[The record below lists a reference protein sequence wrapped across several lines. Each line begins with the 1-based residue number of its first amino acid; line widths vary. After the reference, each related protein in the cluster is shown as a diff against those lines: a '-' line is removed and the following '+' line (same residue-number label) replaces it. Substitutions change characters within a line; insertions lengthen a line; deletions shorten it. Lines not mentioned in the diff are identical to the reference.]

1 MSRLECSEYLFGQLT
16 HKFSDLR
23 ILLDLFSLVNI
34 TSSLG
39 LIYIPA
45 VSIASTDQEPLFLVV
60 VSSVDVGSLVALSS
74 VGVNRAI
81 HQPLLPLTYVA
92 FGHRSHRHPYPS
104 PFASLEQ
111 MTKRVSTLCFVA
123 VTWPTSLSPG
133 SGDWRMVSGVDGRVV

>member
-16 HKFSDLR
+16 HKFSNLH
-23 ILLDLFSLVNI
+23 ILLDLFSLINI

-45 VSIASTDQEPLFLVV
+45 VSIAPTDQEPLFLVV

-74 VGVNRAI
+74 VGVNHVI
-81 HQPLLPLTYVA
+81 CQPLLPLTYVA
-92 FGHRSHRHPYPS
+92 FGHHSHRHPYPS

-123 VTWPTSLSPG
+123 VTQPTSLLPG
-133 SGDWRMVSGVDGRVV
+133 SGDWCMVSGVDGQVV